1 MKKLTIEEMRNIA
14 EKRGGKCLSDI
25 YVNANRKLMWECARG
40 HRWEAKPNSIK
51 IGTWCQACARE
62 LTKGTIEEMQRIANE
77 RGGKCLSDT
86 YVNNQ
91 TKLLL
96 ECAEGHQ
103 WEAAPNSIKNG
114 SWCPHCARIAKKGE
128 RVTRICLFDE

>member
-1 MKKLTIEEMRNIA
+1 MK
-14 EKRGGKCLSDI
+14 
-25 YVNANRKLMWECARG
+25 
-40 HRWEAKPNSIK
+40 
-51 IGTWCQACARE
+51 
-62 LTKGTIEEMQRIANE
+62 